1 MTNSWPIA
9 ITTPD
14 QVVENFPDVLHELA
28 NLEWAAVVIR
38 NFYAPEHCQEVV
50 DRIRNNSE
58 RLVTTKEYA
67 NSAGAKVALRYI
79 GPGLGQYHNDRESYF
94 RESRLADHKLVSLYT
109 DLPDP
114 RKMVRDM
121 IGKLLPG
128 REVVIGSEDGI
139 PYSDAVVRIM
149 VEGDQSALHRD
160 SALTYFKGWM
170 VSQYPTQFSS
180 LVCFQMS
187 DSGGELVVYKRRWK
201 LEDDDQKQE
210 GVTGFPYS
218 IIDGAESCMITPQQ
232 GDLYI
237 FHPEIFH
244 DIRPMQGSLD
254 RITQGIFFAIS
265 PDDNRVVSWG

>member
-1 MTNSWPIA
+1 MTSSWPIA
-9 ITTPD
+9 LITPD
-14 QVVENFPDVLHELA
+14 RVVEDFPEVLHELA
-28 NLEWAAVVIR
+28 DLKWAAVVIR
-38 NFYAPEHCQEVV
+38 GFYAPEHCREVV
-50 DRIRNNSE
+50 ARIGRDSD

-67 NSAGAKVALRYI
+67 NSAGAKVALRFI
-79 GPGLGQYHNDRESYF
+79 GPGLGQYVGDRETYF
-94 RESRLADHKLVSLYT
+94 AESRLAGPKFASLYA

-114 RKMVRDM
+114 RGMVRDM
-121 IGKLLPG
+121 LGRLLPG
-128 REVVIGSEDGI
+128 REVVVGGEDGVA
-139 PYSDAVVRIM
+139 YSDAVVRII

-160 SALTYFKGWM
+160 SAMAYFKGWM
-170 VSQYPTQFSS
+170 VSQFPTQFSS

-187 DSGGELVVYKRRWK
+187 ESGGELAVYKRRWTP
-201 LEDDDQKQE
+201 EDDEQKQE

-218 IIDGAESCMITPQQ
+218 IVDGAESCLITPQE

-244 DIRPMQGSLD
+244 DIRPMQGPRA